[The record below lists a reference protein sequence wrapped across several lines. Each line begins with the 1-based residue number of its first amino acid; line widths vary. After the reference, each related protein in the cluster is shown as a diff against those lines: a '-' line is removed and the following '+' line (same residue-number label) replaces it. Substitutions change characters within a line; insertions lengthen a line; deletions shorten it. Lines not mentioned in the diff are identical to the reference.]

1 MKTQR
6 KILSA
11 YVAIALFALPI
22 CAMSCL
28 YTRHDIHITLDIRH
42 VKETATSIED
52 VVSGEKDL
60 KDLEAKQGAMIGDLP
75 WPLAFLRS
83 LDPTAGAM
91 AAGEFEIR
99 EVNDTL
105 RKAIA
110 GRQARFEDFTRYKAE
125 GLVGEAN
132 NAELTVRPS
141 LKDKDKDLVEKVT
154 RMVQEENADRV
165 TIYREVARQNKAED
179 TESMAKI
186 RQAWAAVHREKSRKG
201 DWVQAPD
208 TKEFYGKFLEEP
220 IARKLGEKP
229 RPGAWFQTP

>member
-1 MKTQR
+1 MKTQG
-6 KILSA
+6 KILSTYA
-11 YVAIALFALPI
+11 AIAVLLSAI

-42 VKETATSIED
+42 VKETATNIED

-60 KDLEAKQGAMIGDLP
+60 TDLEAKQGALVGDLP
-75 WPLAFLRS
+75 WPLALLRA

-99 EVNDTL
+99 EVNETL

-110 GRQARFEDFTRYKAE
+110 GRQGRFEEITRYKSE

-132 NAELTVRPS
+132 NAELTVRPA
-141 LKDKDKDLVEKVT
+141 LQGKEKDLVEKVT
-154 RMVQEENADRV
+154 RTVQEENADRV
-165 TIYREVARQNKAED
+165 TIYREVARQNKTED
-179 TESMAKI
+179 PESLAKI

-201 DWVQAPD
+201 DWVQAPE
-208 TKEFYGKFLEEP
+208 TREFYNKFLEEP
-220 IARKLGEKP
+220 MARKLSEKP
-229 RPGAWFQTP
+229 RPGAWFQAP